1 MSRDSLLKT
10 RLLSHC
16 TCEVRDIEKSR
27 RFYEDVLGLEVVM
40 TGPKSLMARKNSVTV
55 IDAIETATQNRAN
68 KNHSHMG
75 FDVASKAE
83 IDAIHELMEQIKDE
97 YEISDIRKVNKT
109 MRPHNNYNFTIV
121 DRDGNTWE
129 FLDNP
134 AGGYRWKFE
143 QDGDLVEPHMPNRED
158 GKDWRDLVDPATNR
172 MEGVKLD

>member
-1 MSRDSLLKT
+1 MALLNT

-16 TCEVRDIEKSR
+16 TCEVRDIEKAR
-27 RFYEDVLGLEVVM
+27 RLYEEVLGLEVVM

-55 IDAIETATQNRAN
+55 IDAIETDTKNRQN
-68 KNHSHMG
+68 KGHSHMG
-75 FDVASKAE
+75 FDLPGKADV
-83 IDAIHELMEQIKDE
+83 DAVHVLMEEIKDD
-97 YEISDIRKVNKT
+97 YEIQHIRPINKS
-109 MRPHNNYNFTIV
+109 MKPHNNYAFSIT

-134 AGGYRWKFE
+134 TGGYRWKFE
-143 QDGDLVEPHMPNRED
+143 QGGDLEEPHMPNRED